1 MIYKI
6 VVLPG
11 DGIGPEIILQAV
23 LVLHEVGDKYGH
35 EFIINEKLIGD
46 IALELTN
53 CSLPDATID
62 ACKKSDAVLLGAV
75 GGPVGENKW
84 KDHPT
89 GDRPEKGLLKIRQEL
104 DLYSNLRPALLYK
117 ELKGASPLKDE
128 IIGDSLDIL
137 IVRELTSGIYFGDKN
152 RVECENDEETYATDE
167 MYYSKKE
174 IRRILEVGFKIAN
187 GRQKKVVIVDKANV
201 LETSR
206 LWREVTT
213 EVAKNYPD
221 IEYSHMYVDNAAM
234 QLIVNPKQFD
244 VIITSN
250 MFGDIISDE
259 ASMITGSI
267 GMLPSA
273 SIGDG
278 TLGLYE
284 PIHGSAP
291 DIAGEDKANPLAT
304 ILSVAMMLRHS
315 FKLETEA
322 KSIENAVQAV
332 LEQGYR
338 TADIYEEGTKLVGTE
353 EMGTLVCENI
363 K

>member
-1 MIYKI
+1 MVYKI
-6 VVLPG
+6 VALPG

-35 EFIINEKLIGD
+35 EFLIDERLIGD

-75 GGPVGENKW
+75 GGPVGEDRW

-117 ELKGASPLKDE
+117 ELKDASPLKDE

-137 IVRELTSGIYFGDKN
+137 IVRELTSGIYFGKKTREGDG
-152 RVECENDEETYATDE
+152 EDTYAIDE

-174 IRRILEVGFKIAN
+174 IRRILETGFSIAQ
-187 GRQKKVVIVDKANV
+187 GRKKKVVVVDKANV
-201 LETSR
+201 LETSK
-206 LWREVTT
+206 LWREVTA
-213 EVAKNYPD
+213 EVAKNYAD
-221 IEYSHMYVDNAAM
+221 VEYSHMYVDNAAM
-234 QLIVNPKQFD
+234 QLVVNPKQFD

-273 SIGDG
+273 SLGDS

-291 DIAGEDKANPLAT
+291 DLAGEDKANPLAT

-315 FKLETEA
+315 LKLEQEA
-322 KSIENAVQAV
+322 QSVENAVQAV

-338 TADIYEEGTKLVGTE
+338 TADIFSEGTKLVGTE
-353 EMGTLVCENI
+353 EMGSLVCENI